1 MDDAKVVEMLAQI
14 LQNQTEMRLELK
26 QELHELV
33 GKLEIRVENE
43 VIEKIRGLYDDRQV
57 QKEAT
62 LDIMDTL
69 KRVEAKLDVLQLETA
84 HIRRIK

>member
-33 GKLEIRVENE
+33 GKLEIRVEND
-43 VIEKIRGLYDDRQV
+43 DDRQV

>member
-1 MDDAKVVEMLAQI
+1 MDDTKVVEMLAQI
-14 LQNQTEMRLELK
+14 LQNQTEMKLELK

-43 VIEKIRGLYDDRQV
+43 VIEKIRGLYDDRQL

-84 HIRRIK
+84 HFRRIK